1 MLLVDLIKEYSA
13 NGFVVQTRGNGS
25 TDDIWVDADDCDKYN
40 DVDMHELKV
49 SLRSDQGV
57 VHNYASDWIA
67 DGQVE
72 IRVLF

>member
-25 TDDIWVDADDCDKYN
+25 TDDIWASTDKCN
-40 DVDMHELKV
+40 DYDNVEMHA
-49 SLRSDQGV
+49 LRVPSSSDHG
-57 VHNYASDWIA
+57 VHNYASDWIV

>member
-25 TDDIWVDADDCDKYN
+25 TDDIWVDADDCDKYT
-40 DVDMHELKV
+40 DVDMHELNV
-49 SLRSDQGV
+49 SLSSEQGL

-67 DGQVE
+67 DKQVE